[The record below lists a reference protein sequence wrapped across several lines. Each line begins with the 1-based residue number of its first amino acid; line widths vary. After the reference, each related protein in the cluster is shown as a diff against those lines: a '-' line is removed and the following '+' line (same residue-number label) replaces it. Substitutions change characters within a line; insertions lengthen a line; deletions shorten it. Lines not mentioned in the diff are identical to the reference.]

1 MQERRNSIANTLEL
15 RLSCTNPSKWYH
27 ASKFNDTK
35 VYSMWLPRAD
45 ISINNIHN
53 NKPSTYLLLE
63 DHQNMKEKKNRENI
77 SILQWWK
84 PNKAPGDLKLQSSW
98 RCWFSCDLT
107 HWGWVTHIC
116 ISKLTII
123 SSDNGLA
130 PTDAAIL
137 LIGPVRTNFSEIV
150 IKTQT
155 FSLKKIH
162 VKVSFGKWQPFCL
175 ALNVSIVQ

>member
-1 MQERRNSIANTLEL
+1 MIPKYIQCGYHEQIFQSTTFITISH
-15 RLSCTNPSKWYH
+15 RLTCCWKTTRIWK
-27 ASKFNDTK
+27 K
-35 VYSMWLPRAD
+35 
-45 ISINNIHN
+45 
-53 NKPSTYLLLE
+53 
-63 DHQNMKEKKNRENI
+63 KKNRENI

-98 RCWFSCDLT
+98 KCWFSCDLT

-130 PTDAAIL
+130 PTNAAIL
-137 LIGPVRTNFSEIV
+137 LIGPVRTNFREIV

-162 VKVSFGKWQPFCL
+162 VKRLSGKWQPFCL
-175 ALNVSIVQ
+175 ALNVPIVQ